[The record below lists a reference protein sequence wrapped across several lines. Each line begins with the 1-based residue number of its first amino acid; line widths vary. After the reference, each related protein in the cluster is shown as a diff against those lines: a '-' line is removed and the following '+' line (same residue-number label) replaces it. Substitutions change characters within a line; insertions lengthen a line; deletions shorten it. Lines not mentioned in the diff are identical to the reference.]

1 MINSLS
7 TKFLISLSFFLNIT
21 ILQSQKSDIWSDDN
35 FTGLEFRSI
44 GPALMS
50 GRISDIAIHPEDEN
64 TWYVTV
70 GSGNV
75 WKTQNS
81 GITWDPIFDD
91 QASYSIG
98 CVTVDPNNPE
108 VVWIGTGEDQG
119 GRHFGYGDGIYKSLD
134 GGKNWTNMGL
144 KNSERISKILIHPKN
159 SNIVWV
165 AVQGPLWSS
174 GGQRGLY
181 KTVDGGKN
189 WKLVLKDNK
198 WTGATEV
205 ILDPSNNKVM
215 YAALWQRHRTVA
227 AYMGGGPGSGIYKS
241 YDEGE
246 TWKKL
251 TNGLPKSN
259 MGKIGLDISRQN
271 NDILYAA
278 IELNR
283 RTGGVYKSIDG
294 GENWTKQSNAVAGAT
309 GPHYYQELYVSPHHF
324 DRLYLMDANMQ
335 ISDDGGKTFYRMN
348 EKNKHGDNHAIA
360 FKKAI
365 RITF

>member
-1 MINSLS
+1 MRVRILPGVHSSYYKIWRYIMINSLS
-7 TKFLISLSFFLNIT
+7 TKFLISLSFFLNLT

-98 CVTVDPNNPE
+98 CVTIDPNNTE

-119 GRHFGYGDGIYKSLD
+119 GRHFGYGDGVYKSLD

-159 SNIVWV
+159 S
-165 AVQGPLWSS
+165 
-174 GGQRGLY
+174 
-181 KTVDGGKN
+181 
-189 WKLVLKDNK
+189 
-198 WTGATEV
+198 
-205 ILDPSNNKVM
+205 
-215 YAALWQRHRTVA
+215 
-227 AYMGGGPGSGIYKS
+227 
-241 YDEGE
+241 
-246 TWKKL
+246 
-251 TNGLPKSN
+251 
-259 MGKIGLDISRQN
+259 
-271 NDILYAA
+271 
-278 IELNR
+278 
-283 RTGGVYKSIDG
+283 
-294 GENWTKQSNAVAGAT
+294 
-309 GPHYYQELYVSPHHF
+309 
-324 DRLYLMDANMQ
+324 
-335 ISDDGGKTFYRMN
+335 
-348 EKNKHGDNHAIA
+348 
-360 FKKAI
+360 
-365 RITF
+365 